1 MWNLTESAV
10 MADGRSACPILF
22 AEDFDWDQILLKFTP
37 AITSHILQAGEGSGK
52 KIGRNEGNHDYVGIV
67 VFLFTSTC

>member
-22 AEDFDWDQILLKFTP
+22 AEVFDWDQILLKFTP
-37 AITSHILQAGEGSGK
+37 AIISHILQAGEGSGK
-52 KIGRNEGNHDYVGIV
+52 KIGRNEGHHDYVGIV